1 MALTRW
7 RTQTLLGTSTA
18 NWNFTYLDNGNVN
31 FPDNKKYSR
40 SKPTIIRIPPTT
52 LMPIRL
58 TLLFFIILFAKTNSS
73 APTTIIKT
81 DINGYMSFLL
91 SNSDLL
97 SRVYHTASRKT
108 IPDAKKAG
116 YRRYDDTLPLFLR
129 MALTYIV
136 PVRYRMNRGYAN
148 GAPAGG
154 AFLVDI
160 PEDWEPRAKQQPTG
174 LIAYGTS
181 CRRPVLVLS
190 RPRKKSQVKRLG
202 IFVVDGTGLE
212 PVTSCT
218 SSRCS
223 TS

>member
-136 PVRYRMNRGYAN
+136 PVRYCMNRGSAN

-181 CRRPVLVLS
+181 CRRPVLVLH

>member
-1 MALTRW
+1 M
-7 RTQTLLGTSTA
+7 TS
-18 NWNFTYLDNGNVN
+18 WYFISLSFFVFTEYPLVICFGYYHC
-31 FPDNKKYSR
+31 KLQK
-40 SKPTIIRIPPTT
+40 
-52 LMPIRL
+52 
-58 TLLFFIILFAKTNSS
+58 FICDIV
-73 APTTIIKT
+73 IKFYFYHS
-81 DINGYMSFLL
+81 INTS

-97 SRVYHTASRKT
+97 SRVYHTRQGKNTPICQSLPFFLRTQRSTQNAPYNKRQDT
-108 IPDAKKAG
+108 AVMVIPC
-116 YRRYDDTLPLFLR
+116 LCFLR

-136 PVRYRMNRGYAN
+136 PVRYCINRGYAN

-181 CRRPVLVLS
+181 CRRPVLVLHC
-190 RPRKKSQVKRLG
+190 PRKKSQVKRLG

>member
-1 MALTRW
+1 VPAPNPA
-7 RTQTLLGTSTA
+7 GTSTA

-97 SRVYHTASRKT
+97 
-108 IPDAKKAG
+108 G
-116 YRRYDDTLPLFLR
+116 
-129 MALTYIV
+129 
-136 PVRYRMNRGYAN
+136 
-148 GAPAGG
+148 
-154 AFLVDI
+154 
-160 PEDWEPRAKQQPTG
+160 
-174 LIAYGTS
+174 
-181 CRRPVLVLS
+181 
-190 RPRKKSQVKRLG
+190 
-202 IFVVDGTGLE
+202 
-212 PVTSCT
+212 
-218 SSRCS
+218 
-223 TS
+223 

>member
-1 MALTRW
+1 MRLSYF
-7 RTQTLLGTSTA
+7 QFLPLSDFLHLKSA
-18 NWNFTYLDNGNVN
+18 N
-31 FPDNKKYSR
+31 
-40 SKPTIIRIPPTT
+40 
-52 LMPIRL
+52 
-58 TLLFFIILFAKTNSS
+58 
-73 APTTIIKT
+73 IKT
-81 DINGYMSFLL
+81 VSSIFSFI
-91 SNSDLL
+91 NSDLL
-97 SRVYHTASRKT
+97 SRVYHTRQEKNTPICQSLPFFLHTQRLPRNAPYNKRQNT
-108 IPDAKKAG
+108 AVMVIPC
-116 YRRYDDTLPLFLR
+116 LCFLR

-136 PVRYRMNRGYAN
+136 PVRYRMNRGSAN